1 MPDEFMVVSSEE
13 LATGSFL
20 PPQMVHDLRA
30 VAAVE
35 PAAVDGLTQ
44 ALRQETGVLTEERVE
59 NLAKQ
64 FFDDDAT
71 AESVART
78 IQNLQPESKQKILS
92 LVERWRQVSNERM
105 QLLPDAEFAALQ
117 RNLDSLLQDYPGLAL
132 MRKAQRLLRDT
143 GNEIED
149 LIFICDL
156 RPVFDKPQER
166 VEGFVALANLRIRYT
181 RQSGQRDA
189 FEIALT
195 EDELSTLVEQGQK
208 ALHKLKVLK
217 ESVHELIQ

>member
-1 MPDEFMVVSSEE
+1 MPDEFMVVSPEE

-20 PPQMVHDLRA
+20 PPQMVHDLRT
-30 VAAVE
+30 VAAAE
-35 PAAVDGLTQ
+35 TAAVDGLTQ
-44 ALRQETGVLTEERVE
+44 ALRQETGVLSEERVE
-59 NLAKQ
+59 NLTKQ
-64 FFDDDAT
+64 FFDDNAT
-71 AESVART
+71 AESVGRT
-78 IQNLQPESKQKILS
+78 IQNLRPEDRQKILT
-92 LVERWRQVSNERM
+92 LVDRWRQVSDERREF
-105 QLLPDAEFAALQ
+105 LPDAEFASLKQ
-117 RNLDSLLQDYPGLAL
+117 NLDSLLQDYPGLEL

-156 RPVFDKPQER
+156 RPVFDKPQEQ

-195 EDELSTLVEQGQK
+195 EEELSTLVEQGQK
-208 ALHKLKVLK
+208 ALNKLKVLG